1 MTRVK
6 DRLKQGLDE
15 IRTVV
20 LGVQILLGFQYEAVF
35 QPGFRRSTP
44 LARLLECV
52 GFGLLAVS
60 VIALVTAI
68 AFNRLGEQGAM
79 TARQEGLNEAV
90 MGLALAPFAAALG
103 LDVFVALDRDLGPV
117 SAAAAGTLLAAV
129 ALAFW
134 YGGAA
139 LRPRGGVRSGRKDE
153 PVSLKD
159 RIAALLTESRIV
171 LPGVQA
177 LLGFQFAAYLTDGYE
192 RAPVDARI
200 AHTVGLGLL
209 IMAMILLM
217 APAAFHRLAERG
229 EDTPR
234 VERFCAT
241 LVMAAMAPLGLA
253 ISADLFV
260 ICRLVGATTE
270 PAMVVAGCAI
280 TAAGAAWYVFPLSAR
295 ARTRTSGSPPSA
307 PGRGAP
313 RAAPAPAGPR
323 KNAT

>member
-1 MTRVK
+1 MSGVK

-35 QPGFRRSTP
+35 QPGFRRSTA
-44 LARLLECV
+44 LARLLESV
-52 GFGLLAVS
+52 GFGLLAAS
-60 VIALVTAI
+60 LIALVTAI

-79 TARQEGLNEAV
+79 TARQEVLNETV

-103 LDVFVALDRDLGPV
+103 LDVFVALDHDLGSVP
-117 SAAAAGTLLAAV
+117 AAAAGTLLAAA

-134 YGGAA
+134 YGGAV
-139 LRPRGGVRSGRKDE
+139 LRPRGRATPGRKDE
-153 PVSLKD
+153 PVSVKD
-159 RIAALLTESRIV
+159 RIGALLTESRIV

-177 LLGFQFAAYLTDGYE
+177 LLGFQFAAYLTDGYG
-192 RAPVDARI
+192 RAPLDARI
-200 AHTVGLGLL
+200 AHTAGLGLL

-234 VERFCAT
+234 VERVCAI
-241 LVMAAMAPLGLA
+241 LIMAAMAPLGLA

-260 ICRLVGATTE
+260 ICRLVGA
-270 PAMVVAGCAI
+270 ARLAALAAAGCAI
-280 TAAGAAWYVFPLSAR
+280 LISGGAWYLFPLSAR
-295 ARTRTSGSPPSA
+295 ANRVRVRRRRPGESA
-307 PGRGAP
+307 A
-313 RAAPAPAGPR
+313 
-323 KNAT
+323 